1 MIDLNAAAEQI
12 WLDAQA
18 DCPALSLEVL
28 PETDSTNTQLL
39 ARGRAGDTAPMFL
52 AAHAQTAGRGRHGRQ
67 WVAQAGDSLTFSLG
81 LPLDL
86 DKVPGGGSALSLA
99 VGLAIAE
106 ALDAGL
112 ASLGGGTQPN
122 RAITLKWPNDLWS
135 QQRKLGGIL
144 IEATPAPGLEAGQ
157 RWVVIGVGLNLRPQG
172 TAPAAPDL
180 EHTSLQAL
188 APSSLTTP
196 LTAGQVWAWLA
207 APLLRAVYRFAREG
221 FTPLQAAYA
230 QRDALAGQDVALWQ
244 GPSASTVLRGAP
256 TQTGRAQGVDGQ
268 GALLVHTDAGLQRW
282 TTGDVSV
289 RLAAAPP
296 SPTHP
301 A

>member
-12 WLDAQA
+12 WLDTQA
-18 DCPALSLEVL
+18 DGPNISLEVL

-39 ARGRAGDTAPMFL
+39 ARGRAGDTAPLLL
-52 AAHAQTAGRGRHGRQ
+52 AAYHQTAGRGRHGRQ
-67 WVAQAGDSLTFSLG
+67 WIAQPGDSLTFSLG

-86 DKVPGGGSALSLA
+86 DQVPGGGSALSLA

-112 ASLGGGTQPN
+112 AGLPGPAQPP
-122 RAITLKWPNDLWS
+122 ITLKWPNDLWW

-144 IEATPAPGLEAGQ
+144 IEATPAPGLAAGQ
-157 RWVVIGVGLNLRPQG
+157 RWVVIGVGINLRPQHD
-172 TAPAAPDL
+172 AAAP
-180 EHTSLQAL
+180 SLDHACLQDIHAASTL
-188 APSSLTTP
+188 S
-196 LTAGQVWAWLA
+196 AGQVWTWIAP
-207 APLLRAVYRFAREG
+207 PLLRAVLRFATEG
-221 FTPLQAAYA
+221 FAPLQTAYA
-230 QRDALAGQDVALWQ
+230 QRDVLAGQEVDLWQ
-244 GPSASTVLRGAP
+244 GAAHNALLRGAP
-256 TQTGRAQGVDGQ
+256 TDTGRAHGVDKQ

-289 RLAAAPP
+289 RLAAPNPP
-296 SPTHP
+296 SPTLP